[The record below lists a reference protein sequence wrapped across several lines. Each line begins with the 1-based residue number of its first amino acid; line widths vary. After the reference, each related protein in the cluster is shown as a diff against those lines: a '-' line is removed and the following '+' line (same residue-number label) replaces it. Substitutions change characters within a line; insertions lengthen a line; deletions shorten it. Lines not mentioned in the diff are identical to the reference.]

1 MSTEKLSEEIINF
14 NLINKKRAKMRF
26 SKNKKR
32 HKEIPGSNNILITS
46 IIKNRDMK
54 LAKDNIRHFFHIN
67 WDDKIFCHESIKIG
81 EYMNDNI
88 YWFLI
93 NCSYFNEEDIQ
104 EYINILKE
112 EYLNTISFDKKS
124 KLNIYNSYINLNAYN
139 IYDIGKLNDQFYNCL
154 NKYDYNYS
162 VTNIDE
168 LEKKI
173 KIHLN
178 LINNINRNNINKLEQ
193 KAKEIK
199 EQLDNNN
206 NIINENENI
215 YNCFQEN
222 EIYTKNKL
230 SSSIRSKF
238 LTYLFNKEK
247 ENLMKKIRNKIIGVK
262 DDDDEEKKYMNICS
276 ICNNCYMYQ
285 YEMIFQCIQCG
296 LKVHSSCYGI
306 KPRVNPKKWK
316 CEICKEISNEES
328 INLECILCPNK
339 LGGLKKVHIPKNSGL
354 YQNLIS
360 QRKSILEINNN
371 HKSKK
376 ERFKQNDSEWV
387 HLTCAQ
393 WNKSIK
399 FSISSSQKNISI
411 IEMNNFEKLNHKCD
425 ICNKD
430 FYGPTVKCANNNC
443 TFYCHPECA
452 RINDYYME
460 IEKDNLNKNLKYSL
474 YCHNHFPNKY
484 VKLRD
489 YIAKNKVEDVFL
501 FDEALNRVFEKY
513 ETHYNHKFYYKKN
526 DSTELSNNLNII
538 NLDDTSE
545 KKIIKN
551 KEKKK
556 KEKKYLNNVNNIS
569 IFNIYS
575 NENNYIN
582 NQIFGMEQ
590 IHEENNINLINKRNI
605 TNNIIINYNN
615 NINPVSENE
624 KFIKLPEQ
632 YNEMYSDSSS
642 QKSNYNNTYIN
653 NNYNI
658 NSNNIT
664 EYNTCKIIN
673 NNPIESNYS
682 NNSIIENNNNS
693 FIEKNCLNENLITP
707 IDPLE
712 KEIEQNKES
721 FIVYI
726 IGFFYDYYK
735 KNRIILMKGN
745 GDYSFPESDEEE
757 DNSIYDMSY
766 EDLFSKYTPIN
777 EIHYK
782 DLTINLTKKYLSHIF
797 PDEKAFKEL
806 FLEQIDSVM
815 EKLKKNERFKNKEIF
830 CISQYKCKGSE
841 NGKFKLLSIPQFK
854 YQILV
859 EKQIPSTFICDAC
872 LENIELKQDNLFSN

>member
-1 MSTEKLSEEIINF
+1 MSTEEFSEEIIK
-14 NLINKKRAKMRF
+14 NLINKKRVKMRF
-26 SKNKKR
+26 SKNKNIKKHTENPR
-32 HKEIPGSNNILITS
+32 SNSILITS

-67 WDDKIFCHESIKIG
+67 WDNKIFYQESIKIG

-93 NCSYFNEEDIQ
+93 NCSYFIEEDIQ
-104 EYINILKE
+104 DFIDILKE
-112 EYLNTISFDKKS
+112 EYLNTLSVGSILGLNSYNINDIN
-124 KLNIYNSYINLNAYN
+124 KLNNQKSI
-139 IYDIGKLNDQFYNCL
+139 CL
-154 NKYDYNYS
+154 DKYDYNYS
-162 VTNIDE
+162 NTNIDD

-173 KIHLN
+173 KNHLY
-178 LINNINRNNINKLEQ
+178 LINRINRNNINKLEQ
-193 KAKEIK
+193 KARKIK
-199 EQLDNNN
+199 EQLDKNN
-206 NIINENENI
+206 NIANENI
-215 YNCFQEN
+215 YNCFEEN
-222 EIYTKNKL
+222 AMYTKNKL

-238 LTYLFNKEK
+238 ITYLFNKEK
-247 ENLMKKIRNKIIGVK
+247 KNLLKKIKNKINGGEN
-262 DDDDEEKKYMNICS
+262 DDEEKEDKKYMNICS

-285 YEMIFQCIQCG
+285 YEIIFQCIQCG

-306 KPRVNPKKWK
+306 KPTTNPKKWK
-316 CEICKEISNEES
+316 CEICKEISNEKS

-339 LGGLKKVHIPKNSGL
+339 LGGLKKIHIPINSEI
-354 YQNLIS
+354 YKNLIS
-360 QRKSILEINNN
+360 HRKRILEINYNN
-371 HKSKK
+371 KSIK
-376 ERFKQNDSEWV
+376 ERFKNNDSEWV

-399 FSISSSQKNISI
+399 FSISNSKKNISI
-411 IEMNNFEKLNHKCD
+411 IELNNFEKMNYKCD

-430 FYGPTVKCANNNC
+430 YYGPTVKCANNNC
-443 TFYCHPECA
+443 TFFCHPECA

-460 IEKDNLNKNLKYSL
+460 VEKDSIDMNLKYNL
-474 YCHNHFPNKY
+474 YCLDHYPNKY

-489 YIAKNKVEDVFL
+489 YITNNKIEDVFL
-501 FDEALNRVFEKY
+501 FDEALIRVFEIY
-513 ETHYNHKFYYKKN
+513 EKHYNHKFYQNNNSQKTS
-526 DSTELSNNLNII
+526 DNLNII
-538 NLDDTSE
+538 NIDDTSE
-545 KKIIKN
+545 KKINKN

-556 KEKKYLNNVNNIS
+556 REKKYLNNVNNIS

-582 NQIFGMEQ
+582 NKIFGMEK

-615 NINPVSENE
+615 NINPTSENE

-632 YNEMYSDSSS
+632 YNDIYSDSSS
-642 QKSNYNNTYIN
+642 QKSNYKTTYIN
-653 NNYNI
+653 NYNTYSK
-658 NSNNIT
+658 SNNII
-664 EYNTCKIIN
+664 EYNDFKNIIK
-673 NNPIESNYS
+673 NPIENNYS
-682 NNSIIENNNNS
+682 NNNIIENNNNNS
-693 FIEKNCLNENLITP
+693 FNENNSLVDNLNTP

-721 FIVYI
+721 FIVHL

-766 EDLFSKYTPIN
+766 EDLFSKDTPIN

-797 PDEKAFKEL
+797 PDKKAFKKL
-806 FLEQIDSVM
+806 FLEQIDTVM
-815 EKLKKNERFKNKEIF
+815 KKLKKNEKFKNKEIF
-830 CISQYKCKGSE
+830 CISQYECKGNK

-854 YQILV
+854 YQILI
-859 EKQIPSTFICDAC
+859 EKQIPSTFLCEAC
-872 LENIELKQDNLFSN
+872 LENED

>member
-1 MSTEKLSEEIINF
+1 MSTEEFSEEIINF
-14 NLINKKRAKMRF
+14 NLINKKRTKMRF
-26 SKNKKR
+26 SKNKNKKK
-32 HKEIPGSNNILITS
+32 HTENHGSNRILITS

-67 WDDKIFCHESIKIG
+67 WDNKIFYQESIKIG

-93 NCSYFNEEDIQ
+93 NCSYFIEEDIQ
-104 EYINILKE
+104 DFIDILKE
-112 EYLNTISFDKKS
+112 EYLNAVSLGKLLSLNSYNIS
-124 KLNIYNSYINLNAYN
+124 KLNNQ
-139 IYDIGKLNDQFYNCL
+139 KYNCL
-154 NKYDYNYS
+154 YKYDYNYS
-162 VTNIDE
+162 ITNIDE
-168 LEKKI
+168 LKKKI
-173 KIHLN
+173 KNHLYLVN
-178 LINNINRNNINKLEQ
+178 RINRNNINKLEQ
-193 KAKEIK
+193 KARKIK
-199 EQLDNNN
+199 EQLENNN
-206 NIINENENI
+206 NLVNENENI
-215 YNCFQEN
+215 YNCFEEN
-222 EIYTKNKL
+222 ALNTKNKL

-238 LTYLFNKEK
+238 ITYLFNKEK
-247 ENLMKKIRNKIIGVK
+247 KNLLKKIKNKINGGEN
-262 DDDDEEKKYMNICS
+262 DDDEEDKKYMNICS

-285 YEMIFQCIQCG
+285 YEIIFQCIQCG

-306 KPRVNPKKWK
+306 KPTTNPKKWK

-328 INLECILCPNK
+328 IDLECILCPNK
-339 LGGLKKVHIPKNSGL
+339 LGGLKKIHIPINSEI
-354 YQNLIS
+354 YKNLIS
-360 QRKSILEINNN
+360 HRKRQLEINNN
-371 HKSKK
+371 NKPIK
-376 ERFKQNDSEWV
+376 ERFKNKDSEWV

-393 WNKSIK
+393 WNKNIK
-399 FSISSSQKNISI
+399 FSISNSKKNISI
-411 IEMNNFEKLNHKCD
+411 IELNNFENLNCKCD

-430 FYGPTVKCANNNC
+430 YYGPTVKCANNNC
-443 TFYCHPECA
+443 TFFCHPECA

-460 IEKDNLNKNLKYSL
+460 VEKDSIDMNLKYNL
-474 YCHNHFPNKY
+474 YCHDHYPNKY

-489 YIAKNKVEDVFL
+489 YIIKYKIEDVFL
-501 FDEALNRVFEKY
+501 FDEALNRVFEIY
-513 ETHYNHKFYYKKN
+513 EKHYNHKFYQSSPKA
-526 DSTELSNNLNII
+526 SNNLNII
-538 NLDDTSE
+538 NIDDTSE

-582 NQIFGMEQ
+582 NKIFEMEK

-615 NINPVSENE
+615 NINPTLEDE

-632 YNEMYSDSSS
+632 YNDIYSDSSS
-642 QKSNYNNTYIN
+642 QKSNYKSTYIN
-653 NNYNI
+653 NYNTYS
-658 NSNNIT
+658 NRNNII
-664 EYNTCKIIN
+664 EYNSFKNIN
-673 NNPIESNYS
+673 NNPIDNIYN
-682 NNSIIENNNNS
+682 NNSIIENNNNNKS
-693 FIEKNCLNENLITP
+693 FKEKNSLFDNLNTP

-721 FIVYI
+721 FIVHL

-766 EDLFSKYTPIN
+766 EDLFSKDTPIN

-782 DLTINLTKKYLSHIF
+782 DLSINLTKKYLSHIF
-797 PDEKAFKEL
+797 PDKKAFKKL
-806 FLEQIDSVM
+806 FLEQIDTVL

-830 CISQYKCKGSE
+830 CISQYECKGSK

-854 YQILV
+854 HQILI
-859 EKQIPSTFICDAC
+859 EKQIPSTFLCEAC
-872 LENIELKQDNLFSN
+872 LENDN

>member
-1 MSTEKLSEEIINF
+1 MSFEKYREEIINI
-14 NLINKKRAKMRF
+14 NLINKKRSKMRF
-26 SKNKKR
+26 YKNKNNKK
-32 HKEIPGSNNILITS
+32 HIGIPGSNSILITS

-67 WDDKIFCHESIKIG
+67 WDNKIFYHESIKIG

-93 NCSYFNEEDIQ
+93 NCSYFIEEDIQ
-104 EYINILKE
+104 DFINILKE
-112 EYLNTISFDKKS
+112 EYLNNICISNISYLNPFKS
-124 KLNIYNSYINLNAYN
+124 HKNLNSYNMYDDAKLNNQEYSFLNN
-139 IYDIGKLNDQFYNCL
+139 
-154 NKYDYNYS
+154 YDYNYS
-162 VTNIDE
+162 ITNIDE

-173 KIHLN
+173 KNHLY
-178 LINNINRNNINKLEQ
+178 LINRINRNNINKLEK
-193 KAKEIK
+193 KAKDIK

-215 YNCFQEN
+215 YNCFEEN
-222 EIYTKNKL
+222 AMYTKNKL

-238 LTYLFNKEK
+238 ITYLFNKEK
-247 ENLMKKIRNKIIGVK
+247 KNLLEKIKSKIKGVE
-262 DDDDEEKKYMNICS
+262 DDNEEEKKYMNICS

-296 LKVHSSCYGI
+296 LKVHSACYGI
-306 KPRVNPKKWK
+306 KSTINNKKWK

-328 INLECILCPNK
+328 IHLECILCPNK
-339 LGGLKKVHIPKNSGL
+339 LGGLKKVHIPKNSEI
-354 YQNLIS
+354 YQYLIS
-360 QRKSILEINNN
+360 HRKRLFQINNN
-371 HKSKK
+371 HISTK
-376 ERFKQNDSEWV
+376 ERIKNYDSEWV

-393 WNKSIK
+393 WNKNLK
-399 FSISSSQKNISI
+399 FSISHSRKNISI
-411 IEMNNFEKLNHKCD
+411 IELNNYEKLNHNCD

-430 FYGPTVKCANNNC
+430 YYGPTVKCANNNC

-460 IEKDNLNKNLKYSL
+460 VEKDSIDINLKYNL
-474 YCHNHFPNKY
+474 YCPNHYPNKY

-489 YIAKNKVEDVFL
+489 YITKNKIEDVFA
-501 FDEALNRVFEKY
+501 FDEALNRVFEIY
-513 ETHYNHKFYYKKN
+513 EKHYKHKFYQNN
-526 DSTELSNNLNII
+526 DSQNSSNNLNII

-556 KEKKYLNNVNNIS
+556 REKKYLNNVNNIS

-582 NQIFGMEQ
+582 NKIFGMEQ
-590 IHEENNINLINKRNI
+590 ISEDKNINLINKRNI

-615 NINPVSENE
+615 NLNAPTENE

-632 YNEMYSDSSS
+632 YNDICCDSSS
-642 QKSNYNNTYIN
+642 QKRNYKTNFINHYNTYS
-653 NNYNI
+653 

-664 EYNTCKIIN
+664 EYNSFNNINSSLIENNYNNLSIENSII
-673 NNPIESNYS
+673 S
-682 NNSIIENNNNS
+682 NNSFN
-693 FIEKNCLNENLITP
+693 EKNSLIDNLITP
-707 IDPLE
+707 IDQLE

-721 FIVYI
+721 FIVHL

-766 EDLFSKYTPIN
+766 EDLFSKDTPIN

-782 DLTINLTKKYLSHIF
+782 DLTINLTKKYLSYIF
-797 PDEKAFKEL
+797 PDEKAFKKL

-830 CISQYKCKGSE
+830 CISQYECKGSE

-854 YQILV
+854 YQILI
-859 EKQIPSTFICDAC
+859 EKQIPNTFLCEAC
-872 LENIELKQDNLFSN
+872 LENES

>member
-1 MSTEKLSEEIINF
+1 MSTEEFSEEIIK
-14 NLINKKRAKMRF
+14 NLINKKRVKMRF
-26 SKNKKR
+26 SKNKNIKKHTENPR
-32 HKEIPGSNNILITS
+32 SNSILITS

-67 WDDKIFCHESIKIG
+67 WDNKIFYQESIKIG

-93 NCSYFNEEDIQ
+93 NCSYFIEEDIQ
-104 EYINILKE
+104 DFIDILKE
-112 EYLNTISFDKKS
+112 EYLNTLSVGSILGLNSYNINDIK
-124 KLNIYNSYINLNAYN
+124 KLNNQKSI
-139 IYDIGKLNDQFYNCL
+139 CL
-154 NKYDYNYS
+154 DKYDYNYS
-162 VTNIDE
+162 NTNIDD

-173 KIHLN
+173 KNHLY
-178 LINNINRNNINKLEQ
+178 LINRINRNNINKLEQ
-193 KAKEIK
+193 KARKIK
-199 EQLDNNN
+199 EQLDKNN
-206 NIINENENI
+206 NIANENI
-215 YNCFQEN
+215 YNCFEEN
-222 EIYTKNKL
+222 AMYTKNKL

-238 LTYLFNKEK
+238 ITYLFNKEK
-247 ENLMKKIRNKIIGVK
+247 KNLLKKIKNKINGGEN
-262 DDDDEEKKYMNICS
+262 DDEEKEDKKYMNICS

-285 YEMIFQCIQCG
+285 YEIIFQCIQCG

-306 KPRVNPKKWK
+306 KPTTNPKKWK
-316 CEICKEISNEES
+316 CEICKEISNEKS

-339 LGGLKKVHIPKNSGL
+339 LGGLKKIHIPINSEI
-354 YQNLIS
+354 YKNLIS
-360 QRKSILEINNN
+360 HRKRILEINYNN
-371 HKSKK
+371 KSIK
-376 ERFKQNDSEWV
+376 ERFKNNDSEWV

-399 FSISSSQKNISI
+399 FSISNSKKNISI
-411 IEMNNFEKLNHKCD
+411 IELNNFEKMNYKCD

-430 FYGPTVKCANNNC
+430 YYGPTVKCANNNC
-443 TFYCHPECA
+443 TFFCHPECA

-460 IEKDNLNKNLKYSL
+460 VEKDSIDMNLKYNL
-474 YCHNHFPNKY
+474 YCLDHYPNKY

-489 YIAKNKVEDVFL
+489 YITNNKIEDVFL
-501 FDEALNRVFEKY
+501 FDEALIRVFEIY
-513 ETHYNHKFYYKKN
+513 EKHYNHKFYQNNNSQKTS
-526 DSTELSNNLNII
+526 DNLNII
-538 NLDDTSE
+538 NIDDTSE
-545 KKIIKN
+545 KKINKN

-556 KEKKYLNNVNNIS
+556 REKKYLNNVNNIS

-582 NQIFGMEQ
+582 NKIFGMEK

-615 NINPVSENE
+615 NINPTSENE

-632 YNEMYSDSSS
+632 YNDIYSDSSS
-642 QKSNYNNTYIN
+642 QKSNYKTTYIN
-653 NNYNI
+653 NYNTYSK
-658 NSNNIT
+658 SNNII
-664 EYNTCKIIN
+664 EYNDFKNIIK
-673 NNPIESNYS
+673 NPIGNNYS
-682 NNSIIENNNNS
+682 NNNIIENNNNNS
-693 FIEKNCLNENLITP
+693 FNENNSLVDNLNTP

-721 FIVYI
+721 FIVHL

-766 EDLFSKYTPIN
+766 EDLFSKDTPIN

-797 PDEKAFKEL
+797 PDKKAFKKL
-806 FLEQIDSVM
+806 FLEQIDTVM
-815 EKLKKNERFKNKEIF
+815 KKLKKNEKFKNKEIF
-830 CISQYKCKGSE
+830 CISQYECKGSK

-854 YQILV
+854 YQILI
-859 EKQIPSTFICDAC
+859 EKQIPSTFLCEAC
-872 LENIELKQDNLFSN
+872 LENED

>member
-1 MSTEKLSEEIINF
+1 MSTEEFSEEIIK
-14 NLINKKRAKMRF
+14 NLINKKRVKMRF
-26 SKNKKR
+26 SKNKNIKKHTENPR
-32 HKEIPGSNNILITS
+32 SNSILITS

-67 WDDKIFCHESIKIG
+67 WDNKIFYQESIKIG

-93 NCSYFNEEDIQ
+93 NCSYFIEEDIQ
-104 EYINILKE
+104 DFIDILKE
-112 EYLNTISFDKKS
+112 EYLNTLSVGSILGLNSYNINDIN
-124 KLNIYNSYINLNAYN
+124 KLNNQKSI
-139 IYDIGKLNDQFYNCL
+139 CL
-154 NKYDYNYS
+154 DKYDYNYS
-162 VTNIDE
+162 NTNIDD

-173 KIHLN
+173 KNHLY
-178 LINNINRNNINKLEQ
+178 LINRINRNNINKLEQ
-193 KAKEIK
+193 KARKIK
-199 EQLDNNN
+199 EQLDKNN
-206 NIINENENI
+206 NIANENI
-215 YNCFQEN
+215 YNCFEEN
-222 EIYTKNKL
+222 AMYTKNKL

-238 LTYLFNKEK
+238 ITYLFNKEK
-247 ENLMKKIRNKIIGVK
+247 KNLLKKIKNKINGGEN
-262 DDDDEEKKYMNICS
+262 DDEEKEDKKYMNICS

-285 YEMIFQCIQCG
+285 YEIIFQCIQCG

-306 KPRVNPKKWK
+306 KPTTNPKKWK
-316 CEICKEISNEES
+316 CEICKEISNEKS

-339 LGGLKKVHIPKNSGL
+339 LGGLKKIHIPINSEI
-354 YQNLIS
+354 YKNLIS
-360 QRKSILEINNN
+360 HRKRILEINYNN
-371 HKSKK
+371 KSIK
-376 ERFKQNDSEWV
+376 ERFKNNDSEWV

-399 FSISSSQKNISI
+399 FSISNSKKNISI
-411 IEMNNFEKLNHKCD
+411 IELNNFEKMNYKCD

-430 FYGPTVKCANNNC
+430 YYGPTVKCANNNC
-443 TFYCHPECA
+443 TFFCHPECA

-460 IEKDNLNKNLKYSL
+460 VEKDSIDMNLKYNL
-474 YCHNHFPNKY
+474 YCLDHYPNKY

-489 YIAKNKVEDVFL
+489 YITNNKIEDVFL
-501 FDEALNRVFEKY
+501 FDEALIRVFEIY
-513 ETHYNHKFYYKKN
+513 EKHYNHKFYQNNNSQKTS
-526 DSTELSNNLNII
+526 DNLNII
-538 NLDDTSE
+538 NIDDTSE
-545 KKIIKN
+545 KKINKN

-556 KEKKYLNNVNNIS
+556 REKKYLNNVNNIS

-582 NQIFGMEQ
+582 NKIFGMEK

-615 NINPVSENE
+615 NINPTSENE

-632 YNEMYSDSSS
+632 YNDIYSDSSS
-642 QKSNYNNTYIN
+642 QKSNYKTTYIN
-653 NNYNI
+653 NYNTYSK
-658 NSNNIT
+658 SNNII
-664 EYNTCKIIN
+664 EYNDFKNIIK
-673 NNPIESNYS
+673 NPIENNYS
-682 NNSIIENNNNS
+682 NNNIIENNNNNS
-693 FIEKNCLNENLITP
+693 FNENNSLVDNLNTP

-721 FIVYI
+721 FIVHL

-766 EDLFSKYTPIN
+766 EDLFSKDTPIN

-797 PDEKAFKEL
+797 PDKKAFKKL
-806 FLEQIDSVM
+806 FLEQIDTVM
-815 EKLKKNERFKNKEIF
+815 KKLKKNEKFKNKEIF
-830 CISQYKCKGSE
+830 CISQYECKGSK

-854 YQILV
+854 YQILI
-859 EKQIPSTFICDAC
+859 EKQIPSTFLCEAC
-872 LENIELKQDNLFSN
+872 LENED